1 MFFLNP
7 RILILASLT
16 ALAPFAI
23 DTYLPAFE
31 VMEDDLAT
39 NSNFIQQTLT
49 FYLVPYTIMTIFH
62 GAISDS
68 IGRIKTIKYGMSLFI
83 LGSIGCVFATSIEML
98 WISRLIQGVGAGAGN
113 VVARAMVRDLYSG
126 ATAQKV
132 MATIQ
137 IIFGIAPAIAPMVGG
152 LLLGISWQ
160 AIFIFLII
168 YSVLITIFSVNF
180 LPETIS
186 KQNQLPFNFE
196 SILSRYRDL
205 LNDKN
210 YIFLILAVSFN
221 FSAFFLYVLSSP
233 IFLMQHLNLSSS
245 QFGYLFIPTV
255 TGMILGSFISK
266 KTAGI
271 ISPAKML
278 KIAYLWMLFITSIN
292 LIFCLFFP
300 SIIFVNIG
308 LIALY
313 NIGMAAAMPLISIK
327 ALDCFPKARGTA
339 ASGQA
344 FSQML
349 VSSVVAGLV
358 IPIIWGSL
366 ATLAIGMLV
375 IFFLGLLAITKTQ
388 AWKDE
393 ELLLDE

>member
-31 VMEDDLAT
+31 VMEYDLGT

-83 LGSIGCVFATSIEML
+83 LGSIGCAFATSIEML

-168 YSVLITIFSVNF
+168 YSVLITFFSVNF

-186 KQNQLPFNFE
+186 KQNRLPFNFE
-196 SILSRYRDL
+196 SVSNRYKDL

-271 ISPAKML
+271 ISPARML
-278 KIAYLWMLFITSIN
+278 KIAYLWMLLITTFN

-300 SIIFVNIG
+300 SILFVNIG
-308 LIALY
+308 LIAFY

-349 VSSVVAGLV
+349 VSSFVAGLV

>member
-31 VMEDDLAT
+31 VMEYDLAT

-83 LGSIGCVFATSIEML
+83 LGSIGCAFATSIEML

-168 YSVLITIFSVNF
+168 YSVLITFFSVNF

-186 KQNQLPFNFE
+186 KQNRLPFNFE
-196 SILSRYRDL
+196 SVLNRYKDL

-271 ISPAKML
+271 ISPARML
-278 KIAYLWMLFITSIN
+278 KIAYLWMLLITTFN

-300 SIIFVNIG
+300 SILFVNIG
-308 LIALY
+308 LIAFY

-349 VSSVVAGLV
+349 VSSFVAGLV

-375 IFFLGLLAITKTQ
+375 IFFLGLLAITKTH

>member
-31 VMEDDLAT
+31 VMENDLAT

-186 KQNQLPFNFE
+186 KHNQLPFNFE
-196 SILSRYRDL
+196 SVLNRYRDL

-278 KIAYLWMLFITSIN
+278 KIAYLWMLLITSIN
-292 LIFCLFFP
+292 LIFCLFFQ
-300 SIIFVNIG
+300 SIIFINIG

-358 IPIIWGSL
+358 IPLIWGSL
-366 ATLAIGMLV
+366 ATLAVGMLV
-375 IFFLGLLAITKTQ
+375 IFSLGLITITKTQ

>member
-1 MFFLNP
+1 MFFFNP

-98 WISRLIQGVGAGAGN
+98 WIGRLIQGVGAGAGN

-137 IIFGIAPAIAPMVGG
+137 VIFGIAPAIAPMVGG

-186 KQNQLPFNFE
+186 KHNQLPFNFE
-196 SILSRYRDL
+196 SVLNRYKDL
-205 LNDKN
+205 LIDKN

-255 TGMILGSFISK
+255 SGMILGSFISK

-278 KIAYLWMLFITSIN
+278 KITYLWMLLITSIN
-292 LIFCLFFP
+292 LIFCLFFQ
-300 SIIFVNIG
+300 SIIFINIG
-308 LIALY
+308 LIAFY

-327 ALDCFPKARGTA
+327 ALDSFPKARGTA

-349 VSSVVAGLV
+349 VSSVVAGLI

-375 IFFLGLLAITKTQ
+375 IFSLGLVTITKTQ

>member
-31 VMEDDLAT
+31 VMEYDLGT

-83 LGSIGCVFATSIEML
+83 LGSIGCAFATSIEML

-168 YSVLITIFSVNF
+168 YSVLITFFSVNF

-186 KQNQLPFNFE
+186 KQNRLPFNFE
-196 SILSRYRDL
+196 SVLNRYKDL

-271 ISPAKML
+271 ISPARML
-278 KIAYLWMLFITSIN
+278 KIAYLWMLLITTFN

-300 SIIFVNIG
+300 SILFVNIG
-308 LIALY
+308 LIAFY

-349 VSSVVAGLV
+349 VSSFIAGLV

>member
-31 VMEDDLAT
+31 VMENDLAT

-83 LGSIGCVFATSIEML
+83 LGSIGCVFATNIEML

-196 SILSRYRDL
+196 SVLSRYRDL
-205 LNDKN
+205 LNDNN

-245 QFGYLFIPTV
+245 QFGYLFIPQVTV
-255 TGMILGSFISK
+255 MANALNRLT
-266 KTAGI
+266 
-271 ISPAKML
+271 
-278 KIAYLWMLFITSIN
+278 LFRR
-292 LIFCLFFP
+292 C
-300 SIIFVNIG
+300 
-308 LIALY
+308 
-313 NIGMAAAMPLISIK
+313 
-327 ALDCFPKARGTA
+327 
-339 ASGQA
+339 
-344 FSQML
+344 
-349 VSSVVAGLV
+349 
-358 IPIIWGSL
+358 
-366 ATLAIGMLV
+366 
-375 IFFLGLLAITKTQ
+375 
-388 AWKDE
+388 
-393 ELLLDE
+393 

>member
-31 VMEDDLAT
+31 VMENDLAT

-83 LGSIGCVFATSIEML
+83 LGSIGCVFSTSIEML

-160 AIFIFLII
+160 AIFIFLIM

-196 SILSRYRDL
+196 SVLSRYRDL

-255 TGMILGSFISK
+255 TGMIMGSFISK

-278 KIAYLWMLFITSIN
+278 KIAYLWMLLITSIN

-300 SIIFVNIG
+300 SIIFMNIG

-366 ATLAIGMLV
+366 ATLAVGMLV
-375 IFFLGLLAITKTQ
+375 IFSLGLITITKTQ

>member
-1 MFFLNP
+1 MFFFNP

-180 LPETIS
+180 LPETIN

-196 SILSRYRDL
+196 SVLNRYKDL
-205 LNDKN
+205 LIDKN

-278 KIAYLWMLFITSIN
+278 KIAYLWMLLITSIN

-300 SIIFVNIG
+300 SVIFINIG

-349 VSSVVAGLV
+349 VSSVVAGLI

-375 IFFLGLLAITKTQ
+375 IFSLGLVTITKTQ
-388 AWKDE
+388 AWKDQ

>member
-83 LGSIGCVFATSIEML
+83 FGSIGCVFATSIEML

-180 LPETIS
+180 LPEP
-186 KQNQLPFNFE
+186 LV
-196 SILSRYRDL
+196 SRIDCL
-205 LNDKN
+205 
-210 YIFLILAVSFN
+210 LILNPF
-221 FSAFFLYVLSSP
+221 
-233 IFLMQHLNLSSS
+233 
-245 QFGYLFIPTV
+245 
-255 TGMILGSFISK
+255 
-266 KTAGI
+266 
-271 ISPAKML
+271 
-278 KIAYLWMLFITSIN
+278 
-292 LIFCLFFP
+292 
-300 SIIFVNIG
+300 
-308 LIALY
+308 
-313 NIGMAAAMPLISIK
+313 
-327 ALDCFPKARGTA
+327 
-339 ASGQA
+339 
-344 FSQML
+344 
-349 VSSVVAGLV
+349 
-358 IPIIWGSL
+358 
-366 ATLAIGMLV
+366 
-375 IFFLGLLAITKTQ
+375 
-388 AWKDE
+388 
-393 ELLLDE
+393 

>member
-31 VMEDDLAT
+31 VMEYDLAT

-83 LGSIGCVFATSIEML
+83 LGSIGCAFATSIEML

-168 YSVLITIFSVNF
+168 YSVLITFFSVNF

-186 KQNQLPFNFE
+186 KQNRLPFNFE
-196 SILSRYRDL
+196 SVLNRYKDL

-271 ISPAKML
+271 ISPARML
-278 KIAYLWMLFITSIN
+278 KIAYLWMLLITTFN

-300 SIIFVNIG
+300 SILFVNIG
-308 LIALY
+308 LIAFY

-349 VSSVVAGLV
+349 VSSFVAGLV

-375 IFFLGLLAITKTQ
+375 LFFLGLLAITKTQ

>member
-186 KQNQLPFNFE
+186 KKNQLPFNLE
-196 SILSRYRDL
+196 SVLSRYRDL

-278 KIAYLWMLFITSIN
+278 KIAYLWMLLITSLN
-292 LIFCLFFP
+292 LIFCIFFQ

-375 IFFLGLLAITKTQ
+375 IFSLGLVVITKTQ

>member
-31 VMEDDLAT
+31 VMENDLAT

-196 SILSRYRDL
+196 SVLSRYRDL

-278 KIAYLWMLFITSIN
+278 KIAYLWMLLITSIN

-375 IFFLGLLAITKTQ
+375 IFSLGLITITKTQ

>member
-31 VMEDDLAT
+31 VMEYDLAT

-83 LGSIGCVFATSIEML
+83 LGSIGCAFATSIEML

-168 YSVLITIFSVNF
+168 YSVLITFFSVNF

-186 KQNQLPFNFE
+186 KQNRLPFNFE
-196 SILSRYRDL
+196 SVLNRYKDL

-271 ISPAKML
+271 ISPARIL
-278 KIAYLWMLFITSIN
+278 KIAYLWMLLITTFN

-300 SIIFVNIG
+300 SILFVNIG
-308 LIALY
+308 LIAFY

-349 VSSVVAGLV
+349 VSSFVAGLV

-375 IFFLGLLAITKTQ
+375 IFFFGLLAITKTQ

>member
-180 LPETIS
+180 LPETIT
-186 KQNQLPFNFE
+186 KQNRLPFNFE
-196 SILSRYRDL
+196 SVLSRYKDL
-205 LNDKN
+205 LIDKN

-278 KIAYLWMLFITSIN
+278 KIAYLWMLLITSIN
-292 LIFCLFFP
+292 LIFCLFSP

-366 ATLAIGMLV
+366 ATLAVGMLV
-375 IFFLGLLAITKTQ
+375 IFSLGLITITKTQ

>member
-31 VMEDDLAT
+31 VMEYDLAT

-83 LGSIGCVFATSIEML
+83 LGSIGCAFANSIEML

-168 YSVLITIFSVNF
+168 YSVLITFFSVNF

-186 KQNQLPFNFE
+186 KQNRLPFNFE
-196 SILSRYRDL
+196 SVLNRYKDL

-271 ISPAKML
+271 ISPARIL
-278 KIAYLWMLFITSIN
+278 KIAYLWMLLITTFN

-300 SIIFVNIG
+300 SILFVNIG
-308 LIALY
+308 LIAFY

-349 VSSVVAGLV
+349 VSSFVAGLV

-375 IFFLGLLAITKTQ
+375 LFFLGLLAITKTQ

>member
-31 VMEDDLAT
+31 VMENDLAT

-186 KQNQLPFNFE
+186 KKNQLPFNLE
-196 SILSRYRDL
+196 SVLSRYRDL

-278 KIAYLWMLFITSIN
+278 KIAYLWMLLITSIN

-313 NIGMAAAMPLISIK
+313 NIGMAAAMPVISIK

-375 IFFLGLLAITKTQ
+375 IFSLGLVVITKTQ

>member
-31 VMEDDLAT
+31 VMENDLAT

-186 KQNQLPFNFE
+186 KQNQLPFNLE
-196 SILSRYRDL
+196 SVLSRYRDL

-278 KIAYLWMLFITSIN
+278 KIAYLWMLLITSLN

-375 IFFLGLLAITKTQ
+375 IFSLGLVVITKTQ
-388 AWKDE
+388 AWKDK

>member
-31 VMEDDLAT
+31 VMENDLAT

-196 SILSRYRDL
+196 SVLSRYRDL

-278 KIAYLWMLFITSIN
+278 KIAYLWMLLITSIN

-375 IFFLGLLAITKTQ
+375 IFSLGLITITKTQ

-393 ELLLDE
+393 KLLLDE

>member
-152 LLLGISWQ
+152 LLLEISWQ

-196 SILSRYRDL
+196 SVLNRYRDL

-278 KIAYLWMLFITSIN
+278 KIAYLWMLLITSIN

-300 SIIFVNIG
+300 SIIFINIG

-375 IFFLGLLAITKTQ
+375 IFSLGLITITKTQ

>member
-31 VMEDDLAT
+31 VMEYDLAT

-83 LGSIGCVFATSIEML
+83 LGSIGCAFATSIEML

-168 YSVLITIFSVNF
+168 YSVLITFFSVNY

-186 KQNQLPFNFE
+186 KQNRLPFNFE
-196 SILSRYRDL
+196 SVLNRYKDL

-271 ISPAKML
+271 ISPARML
-278 KIAYLWMLFITSIN
+278 KVAYLWMLLITTFN

-300 SIIFVNIG
+300 SILFVNIG
-308 LIALY
+308 LIAFY

-349 VSSVVAGLV
+349 VSSFVAGLV

-375 IFFLGLLAITKTQ
+375 LFFLGLLAITKTH

>member
-186 KQNQLPFNFE
+186 KKNQLPFNLE
-196 SILSRYRDL
+196 SVLSRYRDL

-255 TGMILGSFISK
+255 TGMIMGSFISK

-278 KIAYLWMLFITSIN
+278 KIAYLWMLLITSIN

-300 SIIFVNIG
+300 SIIFMNIG

-375 IFFLGLLAITKTQ
+375 IFSLGLIAITKTQ

>member
-31 VMEDDLAT
+31 LMEEDLAT

-49 FYLVPYTIMTIFH
+49 FYLVPYTIMTLFH

-160 AIFIFLII
+160 AIFIFLIL

-186 KQNQLPFNFE
+186 NQNRLPFNFE
-196 SILSRYRDL
+196 SVLSRYRDL

-233 IFLMQHLNLSSS
+233 IFLMQHLNLNSS

-271 ISPAKML
+271 ISSSKML
-278 KIAYLWMLFITSIN
+278 KITYLWMLSITSIN
-292 LIFCLFFP
+292 MLFCLFFP
-300 SIIFVNIG
+300 SILFVNIG

-349 VSSVVAGLV
+349 VSSFVAGLV

-375 IFFLGLLAITKTQ
+375 IFSFGLVTITKTQ
-388 AWKDE
+388 AWKDK

>member
-31 VMEDDLAT
+31 VMEYDLAT

-68 IGRIKTIKYGMSLFI
+68 IGRVKTIKYGMSLFI
-83 LGSIGCVFATSIEML
+83 LGSIGCAFATSIEML

-168 YSVLITIFSVNF
+168 YSVLITFFSVNF

-186 KQNQLPFNFE
+186 KQNRLPFNFE
-196 SILSRYRDL
+196 SVLNRYKDL

-271 ISPAKML
+271 ISPARML
-278 KIAYLWMLFITSIN
+278 KIAYLWMLLITTFN
-292 LIFCLFFP
+292 MIFCLFFP
-300 SIIFVNIG
+300 SILFVNIG
-308 LIALY
+308 LIAFY

-349 VSSVVAGLV
+349 VSSFVAGLV

>member
-31 VMEDDLAT
+31 VMEYDLAT

-83 LGSIGCVFATSIEML
+83 LGSIGCAFATSIEML

-168 YSVLITIFSVNF
+168 YSILITFFSVNF

-186 KQNQLPFNFE
+186 KQNRLPFNFE
-196 SILSRYRDL
+196 SVLNRYKDL

-245 QFGYLFIPTV
+245 QFGYLFVPTV

-271 ISPAKML
+271 ISPARML
-278 KIAYLWMLFITSIN
+278 KIAYLWMLLITTFN

-300 SIIFVNIG
+300 SILFVNIG
-308 LIALY
+308 LIAFY

-349 VSSVVAGLV
+349 VSSFVAGLV

-375 IFFLGLLAITKTQ
+375 IFFLGFLAITKTQ

>member
-31 VMEDDLAT
+31 VMEYDLAT

-83 LGSIGCVFATSIEML
+83 LGSIGCAFANSIEML

-168 YSVLITIFSVNF
+168 YSVLITFFSVNF

-186 KQNQLPFNFE
+186 KQNRLPFNFE
-196 SILSRYRDL
+196 SVLNRYKDL

-271 ISPAKML
+271 ISPARML
-278 KIAYLWMLFITSIN
+278 KIAYLWMLLITTFN

-300 SIIFVNIG
+300 SILFVNIG
-308 LIALY
+308 LIAFY

-349 VSSVVAGLV
+349 VSSFVAGLV

-375 IFFLGLLAITKTQ
+375 IFFLGFLAITKTQ

>member
-31 VMEDDLAT
+31 VMEYDLAT

-83 LGSIGCVFATSIEML
+83 LGSIGCAFANSIEML

-168 YSVLITIFSVNF
+168 YSVLITFFSVNF

-186 KQNQLPFNFE
+186 KQNRLPFNFE
-196 SILSRYRDL
+196 SVLNRYKDL

-271 ISPAKML
+271 ISPARML
-278 KIAYLWMLFITSIN
+278 KVAYLWMLLITTFN

-300 SIIFVNIG
+300 SILFVNIG
-308 LIALY
+308 LIAFY

-349 VSSVVAGLV
+349 VSSFVAGLI

>member
-31 VMEDDLAT
+31 VMEYDLAT

-83 LGSIGCVFATSIEML
+83 LGSIGCAFATSIEML

-168 YSVLITIFSVNF
+168 YSVLITFFSVNF

-186 KQNQLPFNFE
+186 KQNRLPFNFE
-196 SILSRYRDL
+196 SVLNRYKDL

-271 ISPAKML
+271 ISPARML
-278 KIAYLWMLFITSIN
+278 KIAYLWMLLITTFN

-300 SIIFVNIG
+300 SILFVNIG
-308 LIALY
+308 LIAFY

-349 VSSVVAGLV
+349 VSSFVAGLV
-358 IPIIWGSL
+358 IPIILGSL

-375 IFFLGLLAITKTQ
+375 IFFFGLLAITKTQ

>member
-31 VMEDDLAT
+31 VMEYDLAT

-83 LGSIGCVFATSIEML
+83 LGSIGCAFATSIEML

-168 YSVLITIFSVNF
+168 YSILITFFSVNF

-186 KQNQLPFNFE
+186 KQNRLPFNFE
-196 SILSRYRDL
+196 SVLNRYKDL

-245 QFGYLFIPTV
+245 QFGYLFVPTV

-271 ISPAKML
+271 ISPARML
-278 KIAYLWMLFITSIN
+278 KIAYLWMLLITTFN

-300 SIIFVNIG
+300 SILFVNIG
-308 LIALY
+308 LIAFY

-349 VSSVVAGLV
+349 VSSFVAGLV

>member
-1 MFFLNP
+1 MFFFNP

-186 KQNQLPFNFE
+186 KHNQLPFNFE
-196 SILSRYRDL
+196 SVLNRYKDL
-205 LNDKN
+205 LIDKN

-278 KIAYLWMLFITSIN
+278 KIAYLWMLLITSIN
-292 LIFCLFFP
+292 LIFCLFFQ
-300 SIIFVNIG
+300 SIIFANIG

-349 VSSVVAGLV
+349 VSSVVAGLI

-375 IFFLGLLAITKTQ
+375 IFSLGLITITKTQ

>member
-31 VMEDDLAT
+31 VMEYDLAT

-83 LGSIGCVFATSIEML
+83 LGSIGCAFATSIEML

-168 YSVLITIFSVNF
+168 YSVLITFFSVNF

-186 KQNQLPFNFE
+186 KQNRLPFNFE
-196 SILSRYRDL
+196 SVLNRYKDL

-271 ISPAKML
+271 ISPARML
-278 KIAYLWMLFITSIN
+278 KVAYLWMLLITTFN

-300 SIIFVNIG
+300 SILFVNIG
-308 LIALY
+308 LIAFY

-349 VSSVVAGLV
+349 VSSFVAGLV

-375 IFFLGLLAITKTQ
+375 IFFLGFLAITKTQ

>member
-137 IIFGIAPAIAPMVGG
+137 IIFGIAPAIAPIVGG

-168 YSVLITIFSVNF
+168 YSVLITIFSVKF

-186 KQNQLPFNFE
+186 KQNQLPFNLE
-196 SILSRYRDL
+196 SVLSRYRDL

-255 TGMILGSFISK
+255 TGMIMGSFISK

-278 KIAYLWMLFITSIN
+278 KIAYLWMLLITSIN
-292 LIFCLFFP
+292 LIFCLFFS
-300 SIIFVNIG
+300 SIIFMNIG

-366 ATLAIGMLV
+366 ATLAVGMLV
-375 IFFLGLLAITKTQ
+375 IFSLGLITITKTQ

-393 ELLLDE
+393 KLLLDE

>member
-31 VMEDDLAT
+31 VMENDLAT

-186 KQNQLPFNFE
+186 KQNQLPFNLE
-196 SILSRYRDL
+196 SVLSRYRDL

-278 KIAYLWMLFITSIN
+278 KIAYLWMLLITSIN

-300 SIIFVNIG
+300 SIIFMNIG

-375 IFFLGLLAITKTQ
+375 IFSLGLVAITKTQ

>member
-31 VMEDDLAT
+31 VMEYDLAT

-83 LGSIGCVFATSIEML
+83 LGSIGCAFATSIEML

-168 YSVLITIFSVNF
+168 YSVLITFFSVNF

-186 KQNQLPFNFE
+186 KQNRLPFNFE
-196 SILSRYRDL
+196 SVLNRYKDL

-233 IFLMQHLNLSSS
+233 IFLMQHLNLNSS

-271 ISPAKML
+271 ISPARML
-278 KIAYLWMLFITSIN
+278 KIAYLWMLLITTFN

-300 SIIFVNIG
+300 SILFVNIG
-308 LIALY
+308 LIAFY

-349 VSSVVAGLV
+349 VSSFVAGLV

>member
-186 KQNQLPFNFE
+186 KQNQLPFNLE
-196 SILSRYRDL
+196 SVLSRYRDL

-278 KIAYLWMLFITSIN
+278 KIAYLWMLLITSIN

-375 IFFLGLLAITKTQ
+375 IFSLGLVAITKTQ